1 MQRGSYAGPD
11 VPILV
16 NRGLNRETTAPDGQK
31 TAHATDETGMRAAY
45 AQWKL
50 MMEPQS

>member
-1 MQRGSYAGPD
+1 VQRGSHAGPD

-16 NRGLNRETTAPDGQK
+16 NRGLNRETTAANGEK

-45 AQWKL
+45 AKWRE
-50 MMEPQS
+50 MMEQQ